1 MTGAS
6 PAAARAADL
15 LARSAACAFG
25 EDAGAFF
32 AAPDFAVA
40 LPFFFAAGRDPA
52 FEGDVELGATS
63 GEANRPSVTE
73 RHGVHDE
80 DPLSRRAAGPH
91 TQTSIRLRPHAFPLR
106 DFE

>member
-15 LARSAACAFG
+15 RARLAACAFG

-32 AAPDFAVA
+32 AATDFAAA
-40 LPFFFAAGRDPA
+40 LPFFFATGRDPA
-52 FEGDVELGATS
+52 FEDVVERGATI

-80 DPLSRRAAGPH
+80 DPLSRRVTGPH
-91 TQTSIRLRPHAFPLR
+91 TQTSIRRRPHAFPLR